1 MKQQSGKKGLAAL
14 LAVAL
19 LLMLGSWVSQ
29 EAYSPQQRMMQ
40 PGQAREVK
48 PAPAPLA
55 ERQLQLELVLSKA
68 ETSPEQASASETEA
82 VSLAESRPA
91 DWQPAAPADSAPQQL
106 TCTLSISCVSIF
118 NHLDQLA
125 PEKRAVVPEDGWIM
139 AAESVSFS
147 PGETVF
153 DVLLRETQAR
163 HIHMEFENTPL
174 YQSSYIEGIN
184 NLYEFDCGD
193 LSGWMYCVNGWFP
206 NYGCSRYYLAD
217 GDQVQWLYTC
227 DLGRDIGD
235 NSMTELE
242 ADG

>member
-1 MKQQSGKKGLAAL
+1 M
-14 LAVAL
+14 
-19 LLMLGSWVSQ
+19 
-29 EAYSPQQRMMQ
+29 
-40 PGQAREVK
+40 
-48 PAPAPLA
+48 
-55 ERQLQLELVLSKA
+55 
-68 ETSPEQASASETEA
+68 
-82 VSLAESRPA
+82 
-91 DWQPAAPADSAPQQL
+91 
-106 TCTLSISCVSIF
+106 SIF